1 MPRLERMHQV
11 SEYTRLQTEI
21 SILEQQIAELE
32 ASTGHTPVRSMTTQT
47 DSHSRVLRD
56 EVPIRSRYIGSD
68 IKHKAKGMMPHDKVE
83 AQGNSVTEQRHGGQL
98 LTSTPKAEANI
109 ANNYG
114 PLKIPSNTYNQSELK
129 KSSGAKIKPA
139 TFDGTGN
146 WLDYKA
152 HFEVCAQ
159 LNGWTDDEKG
169 MYLAVSLRGQAQ
181 GVFGNIASKSHNYSE
196 LVKALEERFAPP
208 NQTELYRVQ
217 LRERKQKA
225 SETLSELGQDI
236 RRLTNLA
243 YPTAPSDLRETLAK
257 EQFIDS
263 LVNSDM
269 RLRIKQVRP
278 SSLNDAVRHAVE
290 LEAFNRAERRHL
302 EGQGYM
308 RSTSEKS
315 SDEKSEG
322 SLESDMRALQK
333 TVSDLQKSFETWR
346 NKGLRSDRN
355 WKDSYKKQANYAKP
369 KCFICGS
376 EDHMK
381 RNCPS
386 RHNSRHHNTRS
397 DTPKKAEA
405 HQAKHVA
412 SASGGLYAECKI
424 NNIIT
429 ECLINTGATLSIL
442 SFKAWDVISQ
452 SSSNEL
458 KKFSMQVFTASG
470 SQIEVKG
477 KTTVIIEI

>member
-1 MPRLERMHQV
+1 M
-11 SEYTRLQTEI
+11 
-21 SILEQQIAELE
+21 
-32 ASTGHTPVRSMTTQT
+32 
-47 DSHSRVLRD
+47 
-56 EVPIRSRYIGSD
+56 
-68 IKHKAKGMMPHDKVE
+68 
-83 AQGNSVTEQRHGGQL
+83 
-98 LTSTPKAEANI
+98 
-109 ANNYG
+109 
-114 PLKIPSNTYNQSELK
+114 
-129 KSSGAKIKPA
+129 
-139 TFDGTGN
+139 
-146 WLDYKA
+146 
-152 HFEVCAQ
+152 
-159 LNGWTDDEKG
+159 
-169 MYLAVSLRGQAQ
+169 
-181 GVFGNIASKSHNYSE
+181 
-196 LVKALEERFAPP
+196 
-208 NQTELYRVQ
+208 
-217 LRERKQKA
+217 
-225 SETLSELGQDI
+225 
-236 RRLTNLA
+236 
-243 YPTAPSDLRETLAK
+243 RETLAK
-257 EQFIDS
+257 EQFIDA

-269 RLRIKQVRP
+269 RLRIKQARP

-308 RSTSEKS
+308 RSTS
-315 SDEKSEG
+315 EKSEG

-369 KCFICGS
+369 KYFICGS

-429 ECLINTGATLSIL
+429 ECLIDTGATLSIL
-442 SFKAWDVISQ
+442 SLKAWDVISQ

-477 KTTVIIEI
+477 KATVIIEICGVQCVTEIVVADIDMDAILGLDFLKANSCRLDIENNTLKIKSKSCKLSLAGKLGCYRVTISDKVVIPARSETIIEGNVSVPIVREKDIGLIEPTDKPLGTGNSLVAKALVCTKDKVPLRIINLDYEEQELFPGSHVANLSFVETVSRVKVQPDKISYGEQMPAHLQDLYEKSIQGLTHQQCHDVDVTEGS